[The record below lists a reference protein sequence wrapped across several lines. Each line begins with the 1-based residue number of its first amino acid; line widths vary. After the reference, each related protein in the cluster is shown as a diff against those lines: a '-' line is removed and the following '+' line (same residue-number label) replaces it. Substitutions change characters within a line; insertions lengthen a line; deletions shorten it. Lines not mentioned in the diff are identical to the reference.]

1 MQLPRLAQI
10 SPEERQ
16 AFWRYCVQTKNA
28 ARERSR
34 TKSVPCNIDDH
45 LIDRLLVDQNWRCAV
60 SGIPLKAPRG
70 YREGYRKDPFGPSLD
85 RIVPALGYVDGNL
98 RIVCNIVNSAMNEW
112 GLESLLELLNAM
124 APKPR
129 RGKPGPKLLVKA
141 KPKPTSLRSMKMA
154 RRATAQVSPDSARSA
169 HP

>member
-1 MQLPRLAQI
+1 MAKQQLPRSAQI

-34 TKSVPCNIDDH
+34 TKNVPCNIDDH

-70 YREGYRKDPFGPSLD
+70 YRDGYRKDPFGPSLD
-85 RIVPALGYVDGNL
+85 RIVPALGYVDGNV
-98 RIVCNIVNSAMNEW
+98 RVVCNIVNSAMRW

-124 APKPR
+124 VPKSKR
-129 RGKPGPKLLVKA
+129 
-141 KPKPTSLRSMKMA
+141 
-154 RRATAQVSPDSARSA
+154 
-169 HP
+169 